1 MNYSAISNLLFTLF
15 KSMSVIVTFAYILSR
30 INSIKNFFIS
40 PMKKLEKTFL
50 ILFFGILSLLGTY
63 LGIHILEAYANIR
76 GIGAFMGGLLGG
88 PAVGV
93 LAGMIGGIHRYTLG
107 GFTAFACAV
116 GTITT
121 GVIGGLF
128 HKKYLKGQINY
139 KNGFFIGFLA
149 LSIEMIIVLF
159 LSNPFSQAFHLVKVI
174 AIPMTLTN
182 AAGISAFISILDK
195 VNEEHEKIRAL
206 QAEKALSIADR
217 SLPILQKGLNEETAS
232 IIINMIKKESSV
244 DAAAITDKEKVL
256 AFSGIGSDHHFPGEK
271 IKTKASKRALNK
283 KITTII
289 DKKEDIGCDNE
300 NCSLT
305 NAVIT
310 PLKIENNVFGLL
322 KLYRSGEKISVLDI
336 KLAEGISSL
345 LATQIKLAKVSREAK
360 LKSES
365 ELKALQAQVNPHF
378 LFNSLNVIISACRI
392 DPQQSRTLLRKL
404 ANIFRR
410 TLKRNVNQTTLTD
423 EIEFCQD
430 YLDIEKARLGER
442 LEIRWDIE
450 DNIMEYKI
458 PPFIIQPLVE
468 NSLKHGIYPKEG
480 KGLISIRVK
489 KVNNLLKITVK
500 DNGIGM
506 NKEKLKN
513 LFSQKQDRIGLKNIK
528 ERLNVIYNESA
539 EFNIDSRANKGTEI
553 NISVPANYFEERRM
567 AN

>member
-1 MNYSAISNLLFTLF
+1 MNYSAVPDLLFTLF

-40 PMKKLEKTFL
+40 PMKRLEKTFL

-63 LGIHILEAYANIR
+63 LGIFILEAYANIR

-93 LAGMIGGIHRYTLG
+93 LAGMIGGIHRYSLG

-121 GVIGGLF
+121 GFMGGLF
-128 HKKYLKGQINY
+128 HKKYLKGQVNF
-139 KNGFFIGFLA
+139 KNGFFIGLLA

-159 LSNPFSQAFHLVKVI
+159 LSNPFSQALQLVKVI
-174 AIPMTLTN
+174 AIPMVLTN
-182 AAGISAFISILDK
+182 AAGISIFISILNK

-232 IIINMIKKESSV
+232 IIVNMIKKESSI
-244 DAAAITDKEKVL
+244 DAAAITDCEKVL
-256 AFSGIGSDHHFPGEK
+256 AFTGVGSDHHLPGEK
-271 IKTKASKRALNK
+271 IKTNASKKALNK

-289 DKKEDIGCDNE
+289 DKKENIGCDAE

-310 PLKIENNVFGLL
+310 PLKIEDNIFGLL
-322 KLYRSGEKISVLDI
+322 KLYRSEEKITVLDI

-345 LATQIKLAKVSREAK
+345 LATQIKLGKLSEEAK

-365 ELKALQAQVNPHF
+365 ELKALQAQINPHF

-410 TLKRNVNQTTLTD
+410 TLKRNVNQTTLAD
-423 EIEFCQD
+423 EIKFCRD

-442 LEIRWDIE
+442 LEIKW
-450 DNIMEYKI
+450 NIDDSIMKYKI

-468 NSLKHGIYPKEG
+468 NSIKHGIYPKEG
-480 KGLISIRVK
+480 KGLVSISAK
-489 KVNNLLKITVK
+489 NENNKLKINVK
-500 DNGIGM
+500 DNGSGM
-506 NKEKLKN
+506 NKERLNN
-513 LFSQKQDRIGLKNIK
+513 LFSEKQDRIGLKNIK
-528 ERLNVIYNESA
+528 ERLDVIYNESA
-539 EFNIDSRANKGTEI
+539 HFIIDSSPNNGTEI
-553 NISVPANYFEERRM
+553 SITLPADYFEERRA